1 MHAGDYIE
9 PITNTSVQLAALMT
23 KEETQHPRL
32 RGLSEAPLLN
42 TLVGTLPVNTNNVG
56 CSYYALFKN
65 KTAARLYGNHIDL
78 AAHFP
83 VNIESN
89 QPGKPPTTKQIAED
103 IENII
108 ESGLENQ

>member
-42 TLVGTLPVNTNNVG
+42 TLFGTLLINTNNDG
-56 CSYYALFKN
+56 CSYCIVIK
-65 KTAARLYGNHIDL
+65 K
-78 AAHFP
+78 
-83 VNIESN
+83 
-89 QPGKPPTTKQIAED
+89 
-103 IENII
+103 
-108 ESGLENQ
+108 

>member
-78 AAHFP
+78 AAHFSSEYR
-83 VNIESN
+83 I
-89 QPGKPPTTKQIAED
+89 KPTGQTAHYKA
-103 IENII
+103 NRR
-108 ESGLENQ
+108 GY